1 MTKELEVM
9 EERVLDVEE
18 MEQYVAKETNYP
30 LFIVQTVLNTE
41 LDFLEEKGLVMDQRP
56 EVEEGSTRIDE
67 EDIIE
72 YILARTMYSE
82 FAISSILEAEET
94 YMLNAGLISQK
105 FEFTMPEKTIMPLIV
120 HRL

>member
-1 MTKELEVM
+1 M

-56 EVEEGSTRIDE
+56 EVEKGSTRIEE

-72 YILARTMYSE
+72 YILARTIYSE
-82 FAISSILEAEET
+82 VAIHSILEAEET
-94 YMLNAGLISQK
+94 YMLNAGLMSQK
-105 FEFTMPEKTIMPLIV
+105 FEFTMP
-120 HRL
+120 